1 MANEERYGQSWNDEE
16 LDLIVAD
23 YFSML
28 RLELDGEP
36 YSKSEFRRALVKQ
49 IGRTEGSIERK
60 HQNISAVLLEL
71 EMRTI
76 DGYKPL
82 PNYQDS
88 ILDAVDRFFVQ
99 NPQSLTLQPNAKG
112 ILEAPSLFVEPAPT
126 LEPLLH
132 RPRGLER
139 LVRKFDPAERDFKNR
154 VLGNAGEEMILEHEK
169 RNLTSLGR
177 RDLAQRIRWISKLD
191 DSAGYDI
198 HSFDSHGR
206 DRLLEV
212 KTTNGRQR
220 APFYLTRNEF
230 DVSNKNPTLYRIC
243 RLYDFSKQP
252 RMFELAPPLNKL
264 VTLETKIFEASF
276 RAATDQS

>member
-82 PNYQDS
+82 SQLSGLDS
-88 ILDAVDRFFVQ
+88 RCRGPIFR
-99 NPQSLTLQPNAKG
+99 S
-112 ILEAPSLFVEPAPT
+112 EPTKPDTAA
-126 LEPLLH
+126 ERQRH
-132 RPRGLER
+132 PRSAE
-139 LVRKFDPAERDFKNR
+139 LVR
-154 VLGNAGEEMILEHEK
+154 
-169 RNLTSLGR
+169 
-177 RDLAQRIRWISKLD
+177 
-191 DSAGYDI
+191 
-198 HSFDSHGR
+198 
-206 DRLLEV
+206 
-212 KTTNGRQR
+212 
-220 APFYLTRNEF
+220 
-230 DVSNKNPTLYRIC
+230 
-243 RLYDFSKQP
+243 
-252 RMFELAPPLNKL
+252 
-264 VTLETKIFEASF
+264 
-276 RAATDQS
+276 